1 MNTAILVFTHQSP
14 TFRKRLLNKSL
25 DINWKELPGAES
37 RLEALRARD
46 LEVSEIAQGIQMRSR
61 ITNLELEIAQLR
73 SMEGVWLTNRIGRLY
88 FSIPRRLLRL
98 FRRIVSG

>member
-1 MNTAILVFTHQSP
+1 M
-14 TFRKRLLNKSL
+14 TFRKRNLTNPL
-25 DINWKELPGAES
+25 DIDWKEFPDAES
-37 RLEALRARD
+37 RLDALRARD
-46 LEVSEIAQGIQMRSR
+46 LEVSEIAKGIQMRSR